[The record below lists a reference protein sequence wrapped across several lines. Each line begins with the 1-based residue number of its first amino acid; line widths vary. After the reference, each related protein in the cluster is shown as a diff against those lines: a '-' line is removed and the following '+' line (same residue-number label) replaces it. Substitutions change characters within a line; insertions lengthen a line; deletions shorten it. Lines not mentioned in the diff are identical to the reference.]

1 MSKKFL
7 TILVILATIISVVFI
22 LYPSNP
28 KKSTEQSVQVKNTNI
43 SKKQVADKSNNENS
57 TSVTND
63 RLEKKNKADD
73 EEKVENN
80 DPLIKVE
87 GNENENS
94 YIDNSQNKYYEPDK
108 DEEES
113 LTASMIFKVDKNT
126 IEKKI
131 SVSNKAK
138 LLYYASKL
146 SNFDYAQIK
155 DILDNGD
162 EVDGAK
168 DIVKILKNRLKASD
182 YEEVKKI
189 LSPYIDIEK
198 IEDHISV

>member
-1 MSKKFL
+1 MNKKIL

-28 KKSTEQSVQVKNTNI
+28 KKTTEQSVQVKNNT
-43 SKKQVADKSNNENS
+43 SKKQVADKANNENN
-57 TSVTND
+57 TSVKND
-63 RLEKKNKADD
+63 KLEKENKADD
-73 EEKVENN
+73 KGKAENS

-87 GNENENS
+87 SNEYEDS
-94 YIDNSQNKYYEPDK
+94 YIDNSKNNYNKSDK
-108 DEEES
+108 KEEEA

-198 IEDHISV
+198 IENHISV

>member
-1 MSKKFL
+1 MNKKIL

-28 KKSTEQSVQVKNTNI
+28 KKTTEQSVQVKNTNT
-43 SKKQVADKSNNENS
+43 SKKQVVDKSNNENG

-63 RLEKKNKADD
+63 KLEKENKADD
-73 EEKVENN
+73 KGKAENS

-87 GNENENS
+87 GNEYEDS
-94 YIDNSQNKYYEPDK
+94 YIDNSKNNYNKPDK
-108 DEEES
+108 KEEEA

-198 IEDHISV
+198 IENHISV

>member
-1 MSKKFL
+1 MSKKIL

-28 KKSTEQSVQVKNTNI
+28 KKSTEQSVQVKNTNT

-198 IEDHISV
+198 IENHISV

>member
-28 KKSTEQSVQVKNTNI
+28 KKSTEQSVQVKNTNT

-198 IEDHISV
+198 I

>member
-1 MSKKFL
+1 MNKKIL

-28 KKSTEQSVQVKNTNI
+28 KKTTEQSVQVKNNT
-43 SKKQVADKSNNENS
+43 SKKQVADKANNENN
-57 TSVTND
+57 TSVKND
-63 RLEKKNKADD
+63 KLEKENKADD
-73 EEKVENN
+73 KGKAENS

-87 GNENENS
+87 GNEYEDS
-94 YIDNSQNKYYEPDK
+94 YIDNSENNYNKPDK
-108 DEEES
+108 KEEEA

-198 IEDHISV
+198 IENHISV

>member
-1 MSKKFL
+1 MNKKIL

-28 KKSTEQSVQVKNTNI
+28 KKTTEQSVQVKNNT
-43 SKKQVADKSNNENS
+43 SKKQVVDKANNENN
-57 TSVTND
+57 TSVKND
-63 RLEKKNKADD
+63 KLEKENKADD
-73 EEKVENN
+73 KGKAENS

-87 GNENENS
+87 GNEYEDS
-94 YIDNSQNKYYEPDK
+94 YIDNSKNNYNKPDK
-108 DEEES
+108 KEEEA

-198 IEDHISV
+198 IENHISV

>member
-1 MSKKFL
+1 MNKKIL

-28 KKSTEQSVQVKNTNI
+28 KKTTERSVQVKNNT
-43 SKKQVADKSNNENS
+43 SEKQVADKANNENN
-57 TSVTND
+57 TSVKND
-63 RLEKKNKADD
+63 KLEKENKADD
-73 EEKVENN
+73 KGKAENS

-87 GNENENS
+87 GNEYEDS
-94 YIDNSQNKYYEPDK
+94 YIDNSKNNYNKPDK
-108 DEEES
+108 KEEEA

>member
-1 MSKKFL
+1 MNKKIL

-28 KKSTEQSVQVKNTNI
+28 KKTMEQSVQVKNNT
-43 SKKQVADKSNNENS
+43 SKKQVADKANNENN
-57 TSVTND
+57 TSVKND
-63 RLEKKNKADD
+63 KLEKENKADD
-73 EEKVENN
+73 KGKGENS

-87 GNENENS
+87 GNEYEDS
-94 YIDNSQNKYYEPDK
+94 YIDNSKNKYNKPDK
-108 DEEES
+108 KEEEA

-198 IEDHISV
+198 IENHISV

>member
-1 MSKKFL
+1 MNKKIL
-7 TILVILATIISVVFI
+7 MILVILATIISVVFI

-28 KKSTEQSVQVKNTNI
+28 KKTTEQSVQVKNNT
-43 SKKQVADKSNNENS
+43 SEKQVADKANNENN
-57 TSVTND
+57 TSVKND
-63 RLEKKNKADD
+63 KLEKENKADD
-73 EEKVENN
+73 KGKAENS

-87 GNENENS
+87 GNEYEDS
-94 YIDNSQNKYYEPDK
+94 YIDNSKNNYNKPDK
-108 DEEES
+108 KEEEA

>member
-1 MSKKFL
+1 MNKKIL

-28 KKSTEQSVQVKNTNI
+28 KKTTEQSVQVKNNT
-43 SKKQVADKSNNENS
+43 SKKQVADKANNENN
-57 TSVTND
+57 TSVKND
-63 RLEKKNKADD
+63 KLEKENKADD
-73 EEKVENN
+73 KGKAENS

-87 GNENENS
+87 GNEYEDS
-94 YIDNSQNKYYEPDK
+94 YIDNSKNNYNKPDK
-108 DEEES
+108 KEEEA

>member
-1 MSKKFL
+1 MSKKIL

-28 KKSTEQSVQVKNTNI
+28 KKSTEQSVQVKNTNT

-63 RLEKKNKADD
+63 RLENKNKADD

>member
-1 MSKKFL
+1 MNKKIL

-28 KKSTEQSVQVKNTNI
+28 KKTTEQSVQVKNNT
-43 SKKQVADKSNNENS
+43 SKKQVADKANNENN
-57 TSVTND
+57 TSVKND
-63 RLEKKNKADD
+63 KLEKENKADD
-73 EEKVENN
+73 KGKAENN

-87 GNENENS
+87 GNEYEDS
-94 YIDNSQNKYYEPDK
+94 YIDNSKNNYNKPDK
-108 DEEES
+108 KEEEA

-198 IEDHISV
+198 IENHISV

>member
-1 MSKKFL
+1 MNKKIL
-7 TILVILATIISVVFI
+7 TILVILATIISVAFI

-28 KKSTEQSVQVKNTNI
+28 KKTTEQSVQVKNNT
-43 SKKQVADKSNNENS
+43 SEKQVADKANNENN
-57 TSVTND
+57 TSVKND
-63 RLEKKNKADD
+63 KLEKENKADD
-73 EEKVENN
+73 KGKAENS

-87 GNENENS
+87 GNEYEDS
-94 YIDNSQNKYYEPDK
+94 YIDNSKNNYNKPDK
-108 DEEES
+108 KEEEA

>member
-1 MSKKFL
+1 MNKKIL

-28 KKSTEQSVQVKNTNI
+28 KKTTEQSVQVKNNT
-43 SKKQVADKSNNENS
+43 SKKQVADKANNENN
-57 TSVTND
+57 TSVKND
-63 RLEKKNKADD
+63 KLETEKKADD
-73 EEKVENN
+73 KGKAENS

-87 GNENENS
+87 GNEYEDS
-94 YIDNSQNKYYEPDK
+94 YIDNSKNNYNKPDK
-108 DEEES
+108 KEEEA

-198 IEDHISV
+198 IENHISV

>member
-1 MSKKFL
+1 MNKKIL

-28 KKSTEQSVQVKNTNI
+28 KKTMEQSVQVKNNT
-43 SKKQVADKSNNENS
+43 SKKQVADKANNENN
-57 TSVTND
+57 TSVKND
-63 RLEKKNKADD
+63 KLEKENKADD
-73 EEKVENN
+73 KGKAENS

-87 GNENENS
+87 GNEYEDS
-94 YIDNSQNKYYEPDK
+94 YIDNSKNNYNKPDK
-108 DEEES
+108 KEEED

-198 IEDHISV
+198 IENHISV

>member
-1 MSKKFL
+1 MNKKIL

-28 KKSTEQSVQVKNTNI
+28 KKSTEQSVQVKNNT
-43 SKKQVADKSNNENS
+43 SKKQVADKANNENS
-57 TSVTND
+57 TSVKND
-63 RLEKKNKADD
+63 KLEKENKADD
-73 EEKVENN
+73 KGKAENS

-87 GNENENS
+87 GNEYEDS
-94 YIDNSQNKYYEPDK
+94 YIDNSKNNYNKSDK
-108 DEEES
+108 KEEEA

>member
-1 MSKKFL
+1 MNKKLL
-7 TILVILATIISVVFI
+7 TILVILTTIISVIFI
-22 LYPSNP
+22 LYPSDE
-28 KKSTEQSVQVKNTNI
+28 KSSIEESVQVKNTNT
-43 SKKQVADKSNNENS
+43 SKEKVADKSDNES
-57 TSVTND
+57 TTSEDDYKVQ
-63 RLEKKNKADD
+63 EVNKVDD
-73 EEKVENN
+73 KEQVENN
-80 DPLIKVE
+80 DPLVKIE
-87 GNENENS
+87 ENEYEDLYVDSSKKS
-94 YIDNSQNKYYEPDK
+94 YNKS
-108 DEEES
+108 EEEA

-155 DILDNGD
+155 NILDNGE

-168 DIVKILKNRLKASD
+168 DIVRILKNRLKTSD

-189 LSPYIDIEK
+189 LSPYIDIDK
-198 IEDHISV
+198 IEEYISV

>member
-1 MSKKFL
+1 MNKKIL

-28 KKSTEQSVQVKNTNI
+28 KKTTEQSVQVKNNT
-43 SKKQVADKSNNENS
+43 SKKQVADKANNENN
-57 TSVTND
+57 TSVKND
-63 RLEKKNKADD
+63 KLETEKKADD
-73 EEKVENN
+73 KGKAENS

-87 GNENENS
+87 GNEYEDS
-94 YIDNSQNKYYEPDK
+94 YIDNSKNNYNKSDK
-108 DEEES
+108 KEEEA

-155 DILDNGD
+155 DILDNGN

-198 IEDHISV
+198 IENHISV

>member
-1 MSKKFL
+1 MNKKIL

-28 KKSTEQSVQVKNTNI
+28 KKTTEQSVQVKNNT
-43 SKKQVADKSNNENS
+43 SKKQVADKANNENN
-57 TSVTND
+57 TSVKND
-63 RLEKKNKADD
+63 KLEKENKADD
-73 EEKVENN
+73 KVKIENN

-87 GNENENS
+87 GNEYKDS
-94 YIDNSQNKYYEPDK
+94 YIDNSKNKYKESDK
-108 DEEES
+108 DEEDS

-198 IEDHISV
+198 IENHISV

>member
-1 MSKKFL
+1 MNKKIL

-28 KKSTEQSVQVKNTNI
+28 KKTTEQSVQVKNNT
-43 SKKQVADKSNNENS
+43 SKKQVADKANNENN
-57 TSVTND
+57 TSVKND
-63 RLEKKNKADD
+63 KLEKENKADD
-73 EEKVENN
+73 KGKAENS

-87 GNENENS
+87 SNEYEDS
-94 YIDNSQNKYYEPDK
+94 YMDNSKNNYNKSDK
-108 DEEES
+108 KEEEA

-198 IEDHISV
+198 IENHISV

>member
-1 MSKKFL
+1 MNKKIL

-28 KKSTEQSVQVKNTNI
+28 KKTTEQSVQVKNNT
-43 SKKQVADKSNNENS
+43 SKKQVADKANNENN
-57 TSVTND
+57 TSVKND
-63 RLEKKNKADD
+63 KLEKENKADD
-73 EEKVENN
+73 KGKAENS

-87 GNENENS
+87 GNEYEDS
-94 YIDNSQNKYYEPDK
+94 YIDNTKNNYNKPDK
-108 DEEES
+108 KEEEA

-198 IEDHISV
+198 IENHISV

>member
-1 MSKKFL
+1 MNKKIL

-28 KKSTEQSVQVKNTNI
+28 KKTTEQSVQVKNNT
-43 SKKQVADKSNNENS
+43 SKKQVADKANNENN
-57 TSVTND
+57 TSVKND
-63 RLEKKNKADD
+63 KLEKENKADD
-73 EEKVENN
+73 KGKAENS

-87 GNENENS
+87 SNEYEDS
-94 YIDNSQNKYYEPDK
+94 YINNSKNNYNKSDK
-108 DEEES
+108 KEEEA

-198 IEDHISV
+198 IENHISV

>member
-1 MSKKFL
+1 MNKKFL

-22 LYPSNP
+22 LYPSDQKN
-28 KKSTEQSVQVKNTNI
+28 SIEQSVQVKNANT
-43 SKKQVADKSNNENS
+43 SKKKVVDKSNDENS
-57 TSVTND
+57 ISIKND
-63 RLEKKNKADD
+63 KLQEENKVDD
-73 EEKVENN
+73 KVQGENN
-80 DPLIKVE
+80 ESLIKVE
-87 GNENENS
+87 GNEYEDS
-94 YIDNSQNKYYEPDK
+94 YIDNSKNKYNEFNK

-126 IEKKI
+126 IENKI

-155 DILDNGD
+155 NILDNGD

-168 DIVKILKNRLKASD
+168 DIVRILKNRLKASD

-198 IEDHISV
+198 IEEHISV

>member
-1 MSKKFL
+1 MNKKIL

-28 KKSTEQSVQVKNTNI
+28 KKSTEQSVQVKNNT
-43 SKKQVADKSNNENS
+43 SKKQVADKADNENS

-63 RLEKKNKADD
+63 KLEKENKAED
-73 EEKVENN
+73 EEKIQNN
-80 DPLIKVE
+80 DQLIKVE
-87 GNENENS
+87 GNEYEDS
-94 YIDNSQNKYYEPDK
+94 YIDNSKNKYNEPDK

-113 LTASMIFKVDKNT
+113 LTASMIFKVDKDT

>member
-1 MSKKFL
+1 MNKKIL

-28 KKSTEQSVQVKNTNI
+28 KKTTEQSVQVKNNT
-43 SKKQVADKSNNENS
+43 SKKQVADKANNENN

-198 IEDHISV
+198 IENHISV

>member
-1 MSKKFL
+1 MNKKIL

-28 KKSTEQSVQVKNTNI
+28 KKTTEQSVQVKNNT
-43 SKKQVADKSNNENS
+43 SKKQVADKANNENN
-57 TSVTND
+57 TSVKND
-63 RLEKKNKADD
+63 KLQKENKADD
-73 EEKVENN
+73 KGKAENS

-87 GNENENS
+87 SNEYEDS
-94 YIDNSQNKYYEPDK
+94 YIDNSKNNYNKPDK
-108 DEEES
+108 KEEEA

-198 IEDHISV
+198 IENHISV

>member
-1 MSKKFL
+1 MSKKIL

-22 LYPSNP
+22 LYPSNT
-28 KKSTEQSVQVKNTNI
+28 KKSTEQSVQVKNTNT

-63 RLEKKNKADD
+63 RLEKKNKSDD
-73 EEKVENN
+73 EEKVENS

-94 YIDNSQNKYYEPDK
+94 YIDNSKNKYYEPDK

>member
-1 MSKKFL
+1 MNKKIL

-28 KKSTEQSVQVKNTNI
+28 KKSTEQSVQVKNNT
-43 SKKQVADKSNNENS
+43 SKKQVADKANNENS
-57 TSVTND
+57 TSVKND
-63 RLEKKNKADD
+63 KLEKENKADD
-73 EEKVENN
+73 KGKAENS

-87 GNENENS
+87 GNEYEDS
-94 YIDNSQNKYYEPDK
+94 YIDNSKNNYNKPDK
-108 DEEES
+108 KEEEA

-198 IEDHISV
+198 IENHISV

>member
-28 KKSTEQSVQVKNTNI
+28 KKSTEQSVQVKNTNT

>member
-1 MSKKFL
+1 MNKKIL

-28 KKSTEQSVQVKNTNI
+28 KKTTEQSVQVKNNT
-43 SKKQVADKSNNENS
+43 SKKQVADKANNENN
-57 TSVTND
+57 TSVKND
-63 RLEKKNKADD
+63 KLEKENKADD
-73 EEKVENN
+73 KGKAENS

-87 GNENENS
+87 GNEYEDS
-94 YIDNSQNKYYEPDK
+94 YIDNSKNNYNKPDK
-108 DEEES
+108 KEEEA

-198 IEDHISV
+198 IENHISV

>member
-1 MSKKFL
+1 MSKKIL

-28 KKSTEQSVQVKNTNI
+28 KKSTEQSVQVKNTNT

>member
-1 MSKKFL
+1 MNKKIL

-28 KKSTEQSVQVKNTNI
+28 KKTTEQSVQVKNNT
-43 SKKQVADKSNNENS
+43 SKKQVADKANNENN
-57 TSVTND
+57 TSVKND
-63 RLEKKNKADD
+63 KLEKENKADD
-73 EEKVENN
+73 KGKAENS

-87 GNENENS
+87 GNEYEDS
-94 YIDNSQNKYYEPDK
+94 YIDDSKNNYNKPDK
-108 DEEES
+108 KEEEA

-198 IEDHISV
+198 IENHISV